1 MQELEAFRLHNIER
15 VQSTP
20 LVKDILAGKPDKE
33 HYMGYLVNVYNY
45 AQHSPTVISLAA
57 SRCVQTHPELG
68 RYLFR
73 HAEEEIGHEFW
84 ALSDLKD
91 FGLTEPQIK
100 AMRPTA
106 ACTSMIALEYY
117 VAGTWNPV
125 ALFGWLYALE
135 SLGDAMGTMISQC
148 LGKGLALEGQ
158 AVYFLQ
164 GHGEADH
171 HHTKDLQEQITQHVT
186 SPQDLDDMFY
196 IAEISSGLYAR
207 MIEEVSTMDQ
217 SCLLKPA

>member
-1 MQELEAFRLHNIER
+1 MQELEDFRRHNIER

-33 HYMGYLVNVYNY
+33 HYMGYLINVYNY
-45 AQHSPTVISLAA
+45 AKHSPTVISLAA

-91 FGLTEPQIK
+91 FGLAEPQIK

-106 ACTSMIALEYY
+106 ACTSMIAIEYY

-164 GHGEADH
+164 RTWGSRSSSHQRPSGADYPTCHG
-171 HHTKDLQEQITQHVT
+171 
-186 SPQDLDDMFY
+186 PQDLDDIFY
-196 IAEISSGLYAR
+196 IAEVSSGLYAQ
-207 MIEEVSTMDQ
+207 MIEEVSTREP
-217 SCLLKPA
+217 SWLLKPA